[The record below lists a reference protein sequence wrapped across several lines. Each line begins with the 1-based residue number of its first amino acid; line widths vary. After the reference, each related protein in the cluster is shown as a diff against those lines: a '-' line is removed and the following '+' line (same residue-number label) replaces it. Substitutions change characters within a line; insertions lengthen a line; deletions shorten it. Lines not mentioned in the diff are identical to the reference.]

1 MLVGEVEHTI
11 GLSKKSIRYY
21 EENGLLK
28 PKRNKDNDYRIYDE
42 EDINQLKKIKFLRE
56 LGVPIKELQELA
68 KGNLSLNECLK
79 DRIHKI
85 NIEIEKFKRV
95 ESMCQEISISN
106 LDFKNIDID
115 QYLKKINVLNKEG
128 FTMRD
133 IKTKKKHKVL
143 GAILSSVFFS
153 LFFIG
158 FLLLFSYIQFTEA
171 EKIPW
176 IIYFFLIGIFG
187 IPVICIIINLVSR
200 LKEINGGEEDEASK
214 Y

>member
-56 LGVPIKELQELA
+56 LGVPIKELQELT

-106 LDFKNIDID
+106 LDFKNIDMIS
-115 QYLKKINVLNKEG
+115 
-128 FTMRD
+128 T
-133 IKTKKKHKVL
+133 
-143 GAILSSVFFS
+143 
-153 LFFIG
+153 
-158 FLLLFSYIQFTEA
+158 
-171 EKIPW
+171 
-176 IIYFFLIGIFG
+176 
-187 IPVICIIINLVSR
+187 
-200 LKEINGGEEDEASK
+200 
-214 Y
+214 